1 MMTAGHGL
9 SRLQV
14 SKPRHDRV
22 SMRSSDLN
30 QRQLKYR
37 NPNLQFVDGITYEKA
52 HVCCDLIISRAG
64 SMQFLAGI
72 PDQLSQP

>member
-14 SKPRHDRV
+14 SKPRHDRA
-22 SMRSSDLN
+22 SMCSSDLN
-30 QRQLKYR
+30 QHQLKYGD
-37 NPNLQFVDGITYEKA
+37 PSLQFVDGIAYEKA

-64 SMQFLAGI
+64 SMQFFASI
-72 PDQLSQP
+72 PDQLS